1 MNIIRT
7 TFGYFL
13 EPLHQDTIVHICM
26 SPPQPSALVLAVP
39 RSCRFHKSFPTSRA
53 TVLLDPVVALHVSHQ
68 TCFLNELLSAFL
80 TFIISYSSVN
90 LFVTHANTCESKS
103 FWASNFST
111 SIFPLSC
118 VFPHVLFKAVFVM
131 TILLTD
137 IACVQTCHVVF
148 VIYVIYQGWSW
159 IEFITTVL
167 TIIFLGATVH

>member
-1 MNIIRT
+1 MVRQGWSTSHQRVNRSSTLYLDTNLYCLNKLLGEMNIIRT

-68 TCFLNELLSAFL
+68 TCFLNELLSTFL

-90 LFVTHANTCESKS
+90 LFVPHANTCEPKS
-103 FWASNFST
+103 F
-111 SIFPLSC
+111 
-118 VFPHVLFKAVFVM
+118 
-131 TILLTD
+131 
-137 IACVQTCHVVF
+137 
-148 VIYVIYQGWSW
+148 
-159 IEFITTVL
+159 
-167 TIIFLGATVH
+167 